1 MEELVQV
8 KEQIKSFVKE
18 CDDEKSLKLL
28 DLLATGKMLRSKLI
42 LKIAGVNEQT
52 IKLCAI
58 VEMIH
63 AASLLHDDVIDE
75 ADTRRGKPS
84 INAIF
89 DNKTSIM
96 FGDIL
101 YSKAFAEL
109 SQMHREVA
117 YIVSNA
123 VTLLSIGEMLDV
135 DLTQEFNTSYDKYLD
150 MIYKKTASLI
160 EASAKSAAI
169 LAGLD
174 KDKFALYGKNLGLAF
189 QMIDDILDITQDSK
203 TLGKPALLD
212 FVEGKV
218 TIPYLLLH
226 QRIEDKQRL
235 ESLYKKPL
243 SDEDSSWIKEQ
254 MVQTKALED
263 SINEA
268 KKLGL
273 EAIEAVKEQKDSS
286 DKNSEEGSSNNNE
299 ALVQIMSAMIDREF

>member
-1 MEELVQV
+1 MEELQQV
-8 KEQIKSFVKE
+8 KEQIKNFVIE
-18 CDDEKSLKLL
+18 CDDKKSLELL

-42 LKIAGVNEQT
+42 LKIAGINQET

-84 INAIF
+84 INALF

-101 YSKAFAEL
+101 YSKAFTEL
-109 SQMHREVA
+109 TKMDKEVA
-117 YIVSNA
+117 YTVSNA

-135 DLTQEFNTSYDKYLD
+135 DLTETFNTSYDKYLD

-169 LAGLD
+169 LAGCD
-174 KDKFALYGKNLGLAF
+174 KDKYALYGKNLGLAF

-203 TLGKPALLD
+203 TLGKPAMLD

-226 QRIEDKQRL
+226 ERIEDKKRL

-243 SDEDSSWIKEQ
+243 SSDESSWIKEQ
-254 MVQTKALED
+254 MISTNALQD
-263 SINEA
+263 SILEA
-268 KKLGL
+268 QKLGK
-273 EAIEAVKEQKDSS
+273 EAILAVKDEQ
-286 DKNSEEGSSNNNE
+286 NE
-299 ALVQIMSAMIDREF
+299 SLVQIMAAMIEREF